1 MSTYFGSGRYR
12 KTMLP
17 ISRERENNICFSD
30 QDFEYIS
37 DKKKISHLMAV
48 MCWASWERIKDK
60 GSGLKM
66 WICHNDRQFDRIDK
80 SHSNYY
86 NTKLIND

>member
-1 MSTYFGSGRYR
+1 MSTYFVSGRYR

-48 MCWASWERIKDK
+48 MC
-60 GSGLKM
+60 
-66 WICHNDRQFDRIDK
+66 
-80 SHSNYY
+80 
-86 NTKLIND
+86 